1 MNTKDSF
8 KSKIPKLTIDKS
20 LDQYVGKVI
29 FKEKLD
35 LANEMLRKYGVPNPD
50 TVKKYSETHSKK

>member
-1 MNTKDSF
+1 MNAEDSF

-29 FKEKLD
+29 FKKQLEE
-35 LANEMLRKYGVPNPD
+35 ANRTLKRVGVPNPE

>member
-1 MNTKDSF
+1 MNTNDSF
-8 KSKIPKLTIDKS
+8 KSKVPKLKIDKS

-35 LANEMLRKYGVPNPD
+35 EANRTLKRVGVPNPE